1 MDKLKIKDLDI
12 ELEREYTKYQQD
24 LGRAK
29 QIAERGKELQTQF
42 MGLESLDITLRKV
55 SALFRSMSEER
66 QDVLRERI
74 ERLVSLGLKAVFQE
88 PFVFYI
94 KMVPKADQITAQFI
108 LLDGHGVEAD
118 VLNSRGGG
126 ISAVVG
132 VLLQIVML
140 SFMRSRVD
148 QVLFLDEALA
158 HLSDEYTTRMGML
171 LKMLSKRLGIQVIM
185 VTHQPE
191 FMEFAD
197 ITYKLTAPK
206 GATIAERIK

>member
-1 MDKLKIKDLDI
+1 MDKLKVKALDI
-12 ELEREYTKYQQD
+12 ELERENTKYQQD

-29 QIAERGKELQTQF
+29 QIAERGKELQAQF
-42 MGLESLDITLRKV
+42 AELESLDITLRKV

-66 QDVLRERI
+66 QNVLRGKI

-88 PFVFYI
+88 PFVFTI
-94 KMVPKADQITAQFI
+94 HMVSKADQITAQFV
-108 LLDGHGVEAD
+108 LLDKNGVEAD
-118 VLNSRGGG
+118 ILNSRGGG

-132 VLLQIVML
+132 ALLQIVML

-158 HLSDEYTTRMGML
+158 HLSDEYVQRMGML
-171 LKMLSKRLGIQVIM
+171 LKMLSQRLGIQVIM

-197 ITYKLTAPK
+197 VAYKLTAPK
-206 GATIAERIK
+206 GSTVAERIK